1 MPSPSSLSS
10 RAKAEADAALKRI
23 QESQSAFDGAGPA
36 TVAQLL
42 RAHAA
47 SPSCSMP
54 QRLID
59 LWTTLLGA
67 RPVDL
72 LTRDDAV
79 AFARDRA
86 SGAIDARGNRVD
98 DARRRRPV
106 GARSI
111 ANDLFQLFK
120 AIRWGM
126 ETYRRNGERELWVE
140 RRPLILTYRP
150 PTNPNPR
157 RPVATQER
165 YDATMAVASQVASAL
180 PCVLALARHTGRR
193 IGAICALRLRD
204 LRLAPTDVAPWGA
217 IVWPADTD
225 KRGREWEAPLN
236 RPARDALDAWLAH
249 DDAGDDHLFP
259 HPDDNARPID
269 KDVASGW
276 LRRAESLARL
286 PKLDRGV
293 WHPYRRLWAS
303 ERRHLSP
310 IDVAAAGGWGDTRT
324 LERTYQHADARG
336 VLRTALNDH
345 E

>member
-1 MPSPSSLSS
+1 
-10 RAKAEADAALKRI
+10 
-23 QESQSAFDGAGPA
+23 
-36 TVAQLL
+36 
-42 RAHAA
+42 
-47 SPSCSMP
+47 
-54 QRLID
+54 
-59 LWTTLLGA
+59 
-67 RPVDL
+67 
-72 LTRDDAV
+72 
-79 AFARDRA
+79 
-86 SGAIDARGNRVD
+86 
-98 DARRRRPV
+98 
-106 GARSI
+106 
-111 ANDLFQLFK
+111 
-120 AIRWGM
+120 
-126 ETYRRNGERELWVE
+126 
-140 RRPLILTYRP
+140 
-150 PTNPNPR
+150 
-157 RPVATQER
+157 
-165 YDATMAVASQVASAL
+165 MAVASQVASAL